1 MYLMLQVQN
10 LTKYY
15 DEEGQRV
22 YALKDL
28 TFEVKLGDSLA
39 ICGPSGAGKTTLL
52 SLLGG
57 LDKPSLGQIF
67 VYGRELNSLDDKE
80 EAYFRN
86 AHLGFVFQF
95 HHLLDDFTIL
105 ENVILP
111 LLIQKIPFGE
121 ARERGLALLDKV
133 GISGLSERHPK
144 EISGGEQ
151 QRAAIARAL
160 IARPKLI
167 LADEPT
173 GNLDENNGQAVF
185 ELLCKLNRD
194 LNSTLIVV
202 THHQQFAKKLNHIMV
217 LDNGMMGSFKT
228 NKIQEG
234 NA

>member
-1 MYLMLQVQN
+1 MLQVKN

-15 DEEGQRV
+15 NEEGTRV

-28 TFEVKLGDSLA
+28 TFDVRRGDSLA
-39 ICGPSGAGKTTLL
+39 ICGSSGAGKTTLL

-57 LDKPSLGQIF
+57 LDKPSSGQVF

-105 ENVILP
+105 ENVMMP
-111 LLIQKIPFGE
+111 LLIQKISFGE
-121 ARERGLALLDKV
+121 ACERGRDMLAKV
-133 GISGLSERHPK
+133 GILELSGRHPR

-151 QRAAIARAL
+151 QRAAIARA
-160 IARPKLI
+160 IITCPKLI

-173 GNLDENNGQAVF
+173 GNLDENNGQTVF
-185 ELLCKLNRD
+185 ELLCRLNRD

-202 THHQQFAKKLNHIMV
+202 THHRQFAKKLNNIMV
-217 LDNGMMGSFKT
+217 LENGMIESLKASKTTEGSV
-228 NKIQEG
+228 
-234 NA
+234 